1 MVDPVIKYITIK
13 GTLYRIEEYSYRGYA
28 DSIHTTSTIHK
39 VPDNEVEVVRKMLE
53 AQEKE

>member
-13 GTLYRIEEYSYRGYA
+13 GMLYRIEEYSYRGYA